1 MPEEFFIIFKA
12 LLEVPKGVS
21 LEDNLITDLLFKD
34 PDFPGI
40 YGAISNIDFF
50 GLIVMFCLHNFIVI
64 FFL

>member
-1 MPEEFFIIFKA
+1 LPEEFFIIFKA